1 MSFNLLV
8 LRFELQLLNI
18 DTEDS
23 TYVAPHSAQTI
34 SSKQY
39 IRNKNAERCKKNKM
53 ILEIV
58 RKDQV
63 RKNWPILAS
72 YAEC

>member
-8 LRFELQLLNI
+8 LHFELQLLNI

-39 IRNKNAERCKKNKM
+39 IRNKNAERCKKKQNGSRNSQKRPSKKKLSNKF
-53 ILEIV
+53 
-58 RKDQV
+58 
-63 RKNWPILAS
+63 S
-72 YAEC
+72 